1 MRYTEDDIGTR
12 VKQTPLALSFS
23 TTVKNAHLEVGDVI
37 TIDSDLLD
45 RDRKFMIL
53 SVETDQSGLIQIS
66 TREYCE
72 THYKDSSGT
81 YLI

>member
-1 MRYTEDDIGTR
+1 
-12 VKQTPLALSFS
+12 
-23 TTVKNAHLEVGDVI
+23 VGDVI

-72 THYKDSSGT
+72 THFKDSSGT